1 MKSIIL
7 FCLFCLP
14 LCTFSQYSITG
25 NLISKEQ
32 PVSNCVVKLL
42 SQGKVVY
49 TTASNEKGTF
59 SFENL
64 SAGQYQLNVV
74 SIFYEPFQ
82 QELMVDK
89 NIALGNIVITEKVEN
104 LKEVTVTGRK
114 DPVIPTETGSLI
126 EVTGTRLAYR
136 SSVTDILEYAPT
148 SPLLVA

>member
-1 MKSIIL
+1 MKRSIL
-7 FCLFCLP
+7 FLVLCFP
-14 LCTFSQYSITG
+14 LYIFSQYRVTG
-25 NLISKEQ
+25 ILISNNQ
-32 PVSNCVVKLL
+32 IVANCTVKLL
-42 SQGKVVY
+42 SQDKVLQ
-49 TTASNEKGTF
+49 TTASDEKGTF

-114 DPVIPTETGSLI
+114 NPVIPTETGSLI

-136 SSVTDILEYAPT
+136 SAVDRKSV
-148 SPLLVA
+148 V

>member
-1 MKSIIL
+1 MKSTIL

-14 LCTFSQYSITG
+14 LCAFSQYSITG

-42 SQGKVVY
+42 SQGKVVH

-74 SIFYEPFQ
+74 SIFY
-82 QELMVDK
+82 
-89 NIALGNIVITEKVEN
+89 
-104 LKEVTVTGRK
+104 
-114 DPVIPTETGSLI
+114 
-126 EVTGTRLAYR
+126 
-136 SSVTDILEYAPT
+136 
-148 SPLLVA
+148 